1 LSIVEV
7 KEMATR
13 LENRISVL
21 VIVEGESLIKL
32 DKLAGAGNRSAYIR
46 YLIDTVDGTEVVRY
60 LQLEAQV
67 RILEKLP
74 KIQTKRIGELELKV
88 EQLRAIN
95 KQLISGIPPD
105 MGDIPGISEALVGF
119 KNWLNGLLKRK
130 DVRISHGM
138 QLDRV
143 RIISKDLGLKPQ
155 DLLDYFHTTL
165 NIKGLDLSQVE
176 EV

>member
-1 LSIVEV
+1 
-7 KEMATR
+7 MTGR

-46 YLIDTVDGTEVVRY
+46 YLIDTVDGTEARKY
-60 LQLEAQV
+60 IELEAQV

-74 KIQTKRIGELELKV
+74 KLQTKRIGDLEVKV
-88 EQLRAIN
+88 EHLRSIN
-95 KQLISGIPPD
+95 KQLISGTSPD
-105 MGDIPGISEALVGF
+105 LGDIPGVLESVTGF
-119 KNWLNGLLKRK
+119 KNWLNNLLKRPDIK
-130 DVRISHGM
+130 ISHAM

-143 RIISKDLGLKPQ
+143 RINAKDLGVRPQ
-155 DLLDYFHTTL
+155 DLLDYIHTAL
-165 NIKGLDLSQVE
+165 NIRGLDLAKVE